1 MGATLCVIDKVK
13 ESFWVGAVPKLY
25 EEDEAFSRQME
36 EEQALE
42 LEHRCLM
49 ELHMASAQQRR
60 AKAEASMAMVA
71 AQNQSLVTA
80 GFPANELSLS
90 GEGLSQFHSNKSF
103 EYLLDVLDSSE
114 PVVDEHETAA
124 EAFIGK
130 QSRFCSLLALL

>member
-13 ESFWVGAVPKLY
+13 EIFWVGAVPKLY

-60 AKAEASMAMVA
+60 AEAEASMAMVA

-90 GEGLSQFHSNKSF
+90 GEGTNLTLRACNVLQ
-103 EYLLDVLDSSE
+103 LLKTFGSY
-114 PVVDEHETAA
+114 
-124 EAFIGK
+124 
-130 QSRFCSLLALL
+130 